1 MLLKLSATVSLAY
14 KSRWDRLRTFRL
26 SIRSYALALLFCN
39 RRKKTFGGQLLSEFS
54 GIRTRDTC
62 RPVKES
68 RLVPLKRDAKETGEK
83 KVTAREIL
91 GARRTLSRALR
102 PQNFAILGVQFR
114 LYDVVAPLSFL
125 RSVSLAS
132 LFWSTMAPRYNEDP
146 VITNNVFYIGRFFQV
161 KRGTLFV

>member
-68 RLVPLKRDAKETGEK
+68 RLVPLSLSPSSETRK
-83 KVTAREIL
+83 KPARKKWPR
-91 GARRTLSRALR
+91 ARSWGREEL
-102 PQNFAILGVQFR
+102 FR
-114 LYDVVAPLSFL
+114 VLC
-125 RSVSLAS
+125 
-132 LFWSTMAPRYNEDP
+132 APRILQFLAFSLGSMMSLPRWAFYVVSALHHCFE
-146 VITNNVFYIGRFFQV
+146 VQWHSAIT
-161 KRGTLFV
+161 KTPL